1 MKIMNRLYLVDNL
14 TGKDY
19 DKLNCAVIIATC
31 ITSAMVYAKE
41 MWPDIEVVIQELNH
55 NFIDELE
62 KIGEV
67 LICEDTINE

>member
-31 ITSAMVYAKE
+31 IASAMVYAKE
-41 MWPDIEVVIQELNH
+41 MWPDIEVTIQELNH